1 MAFSEILR
9 AKNLVDATGDANVAG
24 MPGFRRG
31 LCTKATGYPLSYDI
45 RGDALFLFVSL
56 TPSQSMPANK
66 TAD

>member
-1 MAFSEILR
+1 MQPVMLMLQECRAF
-9 AKNLVDATGDANVAG
+9 AG
-24 MPGFRRG
+24 VF
-31 LCTKATGYPLSYDI
+31 CTKATGYPLSYDI